1 MTTANSVGGKGAR
14 SRLWKWESQRFS
26 DRTCF
31 EIPVFHFPPG
41 TGKWN
46 KIENRL
52 FSFITQ
58 NLWGK
63 LLVSVV
69 VIMNLIGR
77 TRTQAGLR
85 LPAELDRGKYPGGL
99 QSVIRSWPGI
109 S

>member
-1 MTTANSVGGKGAR
+1 M
-14 SRLWKWESQRFS
+14 QRFS

-58 NLWGK
+58 NLWGQ
-63 LLVSVV
+63 LLVSLAAIV
-69 VIMNLIGR
+69 NLIGR
-77 TRTQAGLR
+77 MRTQAGLR
-85 LPAELDRGKYPGGL
+85 VRAELDRGKYPGGL
-99 QSVIRSWPGI
+99 QSAIRSWPGY